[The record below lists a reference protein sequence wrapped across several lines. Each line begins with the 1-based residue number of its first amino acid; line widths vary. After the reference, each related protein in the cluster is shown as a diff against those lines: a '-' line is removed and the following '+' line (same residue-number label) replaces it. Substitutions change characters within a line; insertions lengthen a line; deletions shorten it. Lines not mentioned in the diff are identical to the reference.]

1 MHPLK
6 AGIKRN
12 RAGDIAMIQSLYTTG
27 RIPLN
32 HKLDTHTTLGGHHP
46 AFCSEYQMSKSEKS
60 GEQKVEPMG
69 VDVGDV
75 LVKTHNT
82 SQSHDMGRFGH
93 ASSGDSF
100 VFSSL
105 SSCQIHKDCCVT
117 PGAASDSKDDALKLK
132 ERMSQVL
139 DIKFMGISET
149 SIAAANI
156 GKSDM
161 SIASIVNG
169 SVTLVCDEHI
179 SPGKLVCIA
188 YPWHN
193 LNKKVVAGGMGNV
206 AQNRQKGPK
215 LTPSKMRILSYES
228 EDLDKNDE
236 KFCCVIPIGQC
247 VRGSSD
253 AGDLI
258 QVRLFTGLH

>member
-1 MHPLK
+1 MSVLK

-32 HKLDTHTTLGGHHP
+32 HKLDTHTTSGGHHSV
-46 AFCSEYQMSKSEKS
+46 FCSEYQYSNDD
-60 GEQKVEPMG
+60 GQKIGPMG

-75 LVKTHNT
+75 LVKTHDA
-82 SQSHDMGRFGH
+82 SKCHDIGKFGH
-93 ASSGDSF
+93 ASSGDSL

-105 SSCQIHKDCCVT
+105 SSCQMHAGEACEE
-117 PGAASDSKDDALKLK
+117 K
-132 ERMSQVL
+132 EPSEVKRHMSQTL

-149 SIAAANI
+149 SIATSNI

-161 SIASIVNG
+161 SITSIVNG
-169 SVTLVCDEHI
+169 SVTLVCDEKI
-179 SPGKLVCIA
+179 QPGMYVCIA

-193 LNKKVVAGGMGNV
+193 LNAKLAPEVAAASLTKK
-206 AQNRQKGPK
+206 KTDKK
-215 LTPSKMRILSYES
+215 LTPSKMRIISYES
-228 EDLDKNDE
+228 GNLETNE
-236 KFCCVIPIGQC
+236 EEFCCVIPIGQC
-247 VRGSSD
+247 VRGSTE

-258 QVRLFTGLH
+258 QVRLFTGTF

>member
-6 AGIKRN
+6 SGIKRN

-32 HKLDTHTTLGGHHP
+32 HKLDTHTTLGGHHS
-46 AFCSEYQMSKSEKS
+46 AFCSEYQLSQSEAKR
-60 GEQKVEPMG
+60 VEPMG
-69 VDVGDV
+69 IDVGDV
-75 LVKTHNT
+75 LVKTHD
-82 SQSHDMGRFGH
+82 SSKSHDMGRFGH

-105 SSCQIHKDCCVT
+105 SSCQIHKHNLIECNT
-117 PGAASDSKDDALKLK
+117 NNGK
-132 ERMSQVL
+132 ERVTRAI

-169 SVTLVCDEHI
+169 SVTLVCDEGI
-179 SPGKLVCIA
+179 KPGQYVCIA

-193 LNKKVVAGGMGNV
+193 LNGKIIKDKVDILS
-206 AQNRQKGPK
+206 QKRPRGTK
-215 LTPSKMRILSYES
+215 LTPSKMRIISYES
-228 EDLDKNDE
+228 DGLKNNNE